1 MQVHTRDQDASLI
14 TLAIRRESFDY
25 WHKKPG
31 RIPPA
36 DSPNRPH
43 LARLWAAAF
52 SASVKRR
59 NLKTFTYC
67 GGRYG
72 LVYVDCSLCV
82 LDWRTRRVLVKPPS
96 SMPALAA
103 ILSGDRDAYQ

>member
-1 MQVHTRDQDASLI
+1 MPATPQSL
-14 TLAIRRESFDY
+14 TDRRNMIALWHESNIY
-25 WHKKPG
+25 SHKKPG

-36 DSPNRPH
+36 DSPSRPN

-52 SASVKRR
+52 AASNKRR

-67 GGRYG
+67 GTRYG
-72 LVYVDCSLCV
+72 IVYVDHLLCV

-96 SMPALAA
+96 SPAALAA
-103 ILSGDRDAYQ
+103 ILGSQQ

>member
-1 MQVHTRDQDASLI
+1 MPVQTRDQDASRI
-14 TLAIRRESFDY
+14 TLAIRCESFDY

-52 SASVKRR
+52 SASIKRR

-67 GGRYG
+67 GDRYG
-72 LVYVDCSLCV
+72 VVYVDCLLCV

-96 SMPALAA
+96 SMAALAA
-103 ILSGDRDAYQ
+103 IVGAEGVIHQ